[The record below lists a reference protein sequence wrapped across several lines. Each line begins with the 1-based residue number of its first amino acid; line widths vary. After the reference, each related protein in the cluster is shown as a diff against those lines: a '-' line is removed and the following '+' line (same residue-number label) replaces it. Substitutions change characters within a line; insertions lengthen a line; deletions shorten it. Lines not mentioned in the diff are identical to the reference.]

1 MSKLTI
7 EQFTFNAFQE
17 NTIVVAD
24 SRGNAVIIDPGCYT
38 STEKA
43 VLRSYIDE
51 QQLRVLGLLNTH
63 CHIDH
68 VLGNHWVSSTFDVA
82 LGIHPLE
89 QEGLL
94 RVKEYAHVY
103 GFEGYEPSPEPG
115 FLLSDQMTLTFGAI
129 ALNVLHTPGHS
140 AGHVVFYLEQEG
152 ILINGDVLF
161 KGSFGR
167 TDLPGGDLPTL
178 KNSIYKVLFELPEE
192 TLVYCGHGP
201 TTTIGAEKKH
211 NYIAQF

>member
-94 RVKEYAHVY
+94 RVKEYAHV
-103 GFEGYEPSPEPG
+103 
-115 FLLSDQMTLTFGAI
+115 
-129 ALNVLHTPGHS
+129 
-140 AGHVVFYLEQEG
+140 
-152 ILINGDVLF
+152 
-161 KGSFGR
+161 
-167 TDLPGGDLPTL
+167 
-178 KNSIYKVLFELPEE
+178 
-192 TLVYCGHGP
+192 
-201 TTTIGAEKKH
+201 
-211 NYIAQF
+211 